1 MAGRDRR
8 ATPPTLELA
17 VSGDDLAVVVD
28 VGPAAPN
35 PQPGVLALDDPAF
48 FRRVENV
55 AGERGAGRHRL
66 QPVDRRRQ
74 RQLAVLEVCQQL
86 DAQFASS
93 VAARPLAHALTDERS
108 EHKSAGTRKG
118 KTVTARP
125 TSLRMDVLEVA
136 ARATAT
142 DPVCDACLGRLVADR
157 SFGLANAERGSA
169 LRIALA
175 LREDVDHEPVATA
188 DCWVCEGRCDEFD
201 EWAGRAA
208 EAVEGTEFA
217 TYNVGTRPPPLIEE
231 NEALLR
237 EEAGLAADAGEPF
250 KSEFNREVGKRVG
263 RLTETTV
270 SFDRPDVQ
278 FTIDLAA
285 DDLDATV
292 NSTFVY
298 GRYRKLERDIP
309 QTEWPCRECEGSGR
323 SGVDPCDHC
332 GGSGYLYDDSVEEYT
347 APIVEDVMD
356 GTEAT
361 FHGAGR
367 EDVDARMLGTGRPFV
382 IEVEEPRRRRVDTDR
397 LEADINAFADGAVE
411 VTGLRLATHE
421 MVARVKELD
430 AAKRYRAEV
439 TFETAVTADAL
450 ADAVAE
456 IDGATVEQYTPN
468 RVDHRR
474 ASLTRER
481 DVYEATAELADPR
494 HATVE
499 IHGAG
504 GLYVKELISGDEGRT
519 EPSLAGLL
527 GVGAEVTALDVL
539 AVEGEDEPFE
549 REAFFRE

>member
-1 MAGRDRR
+1 
-8 ATPPTLELA
+8 
-17 VSGDDLAVVVD
+17 
-28 VGPAAPN
+28 
-35 PQPGVLALDDPAF
+35 
-48 FRRVENV
+48 
-55 AGERGAGRHRL
+55 
-66 QPVDRRRQ
+66 
-74 RQLAVLEVCQQL
+74 
-86 DAQFASS
+86 
-93 VAARPLAHALTDERS
+93 
-108 EHKSAGTRKG
+108 
-118 KTVTARP
+118 
-125 TSLRMDVLEVA
+125 MDVLEVA

-237 EEAGLAADAGEPF
+237 EEAGLAADAGERF

-382 IEVEEPRRRRVDTDR
+382 IEVMEPRRVDAAR
-397 LEADINAFADGAVE
+397 LESDIDAFAEGTVAVD
-411 VTGLRLATHE
+411 GLRLCRYETVE
-421 MVARVKELD
+421 RIKELD
-430 AAKRYRAEV
+430 ASKRYRAAV
-439 TFETAVTADAL
+439 TFDDPVDPDVL
-450 ADAVAE
+450 ADAAE
-456 IDGATVEQYTPN
+456 TLSGATVEQYTPN

-474 ASLTRER
+474 ASTTRER
-481 DVYEATAELADPR
+481 TAYEVTATPGEAPTRAV
-494 HATVE
+494 VE
-499 IHGAG
+499 IHGEG
-504 GLYVKELISGDEGRT
+504 GLYVKELISGDDGRT
-519 EPSLAGLL
+519 EPSLAGALET
-527 GVGAEVTALDVL
+527 GATVTALDVL
-539 AVEGEDEPFE
+539 AVTGEAESFEQPELFRDDRDVAPPDDETAVEPLAADTVVDSLVDDTHDGDNE
-549 REAFFRE
+549 DTDDDGDN